1 VFAIETKNLSKKFG
15 MLVAVNSI
23 NLSVKKGEVFGFLGP
38 NGAGKTTT
46 LKMLTT
52 LIVPT
57 SGTALVAG
65 FDIRKQRQHVRENI
79 GVIFQ
84 EPSLDTG
91 LTAKE
96 NLKFHAAFYN
106 LPSAAATL
114 KIKELLKL
122 VELSERGDEIVK
134 TFSGGMKRRLEVA
147 RAIMHEPKI
156 LFLDE
161 PTLGLDPQSRAKIW
175 EYLLRLRERKELTIF
190 MTTHYLDEAEI
201 CDKVAIIDK
210 GRVIALN
217 SPKTLIAQRRVSTL
231 NEVFLQLT
239 GRDIRDEETAQ
250 EIKKN
255 RTWFPGR

>member
-1 VFAIETKNLSKKFG
+1 MFAIETKNLSKKFG